1 MPRLAFLNIIGDFD
15 NGFIVNLEIVRED
28 NSRQMVKSGA
38 LPPATDLLEQ
48 LKLWQKHYRK
58 LGTNKSRITGKKVIA
73 TSSKA
78 SQLYLSAKQLEVSFQ
93 KWLESVEFQNVNLS
107 LREVLNTKDKI
118 RIWLCSNNK
127 NLHQLPWCTWNFFD
141 RYEKIE
147 LAMSQLD
154 FDDIAQFPSAKKNNN
169 IKVLAIFGNSEGINL
184 EPDRQLL
191 SNLSDADVV
200 FLIEPQR
207 SELYNKLWS
216 EPWDIV
222 FFAGHS
228 QTIEQ
233 QGILYLNR
241 EDALSIEDLKYALKK
256 AIKHGLQ
263 LAIFNSC
270 DGLGLLYELG
280 KLSLPNA
287 IVMREQIA
295 DEVAHKFLQYFLEIY
310 AQGEPLP
317 LATRRARERLQT
329 WEQQYPYSSWLP
341 VLYQH
346 QSAISPLWKDLKVGV
361 THNKSPIISAPHNIN
376 RQETNKWQFF
386 QIFLVS
392 GIGTITTILILLLQA
407 WGLFQKWELNAFDR
421 ALSWRI
427 REPVDQKFLVI
438 TVDDQDIAYQQS
450 RGMKLRG
457 SLADNALLEL
467 LNKLEPFNPKS
478 ITSDIIHDFPFET
491 ELAAK
496 INSSNNFFGIC
507 RIKNQQSKFNDI
519 KPPPELPR
527 NRLGFSNL
535 AIDSDGVIRRQIMGM
550 TGGKFCQSDISL
562 SLRIALNYLDNYQVK
577 LDPDSGILSIGDTVF
592 PRFHSSSG
600 AYNLPNTEDEGYQ
613 ILLNYRNFDPPTVT
627 LREILQGKQDA
638 ELAKLIT
645 DKIILIGGKSPNA
658 DLHYTPYSQGLQTKR
673 MLGVFIHAQAASNI
687 ISTVLGERVLLW
699 WFPNWVEG
707 FWIGIWS
714 LVGAAIA
721 VFWRS
726 PINIAIALT
735 MALILLYGCYYFL
748 LTFTGGWIL
757 FIAPGIALVVAAL
770 LNSVVTNKIKT
781 VNRLSKL
788 FQIDS

>member
-1 MPRLAFLNIIGDFD
+1 MLRLAFLNIIGDFD

-28 NSRQMVKSGA
+28 NRRQMVKSGR
-38 LPPATDLLEQ
+38 LPPATYLLEQ
-48 LKLWQKHYRK
+48 LQLWQQNYRR
-58 LGTNKSRITGKKVIA
+58 LGTSKSRIKGKKVIA
-73 TSSKA
+73 TSSK
-78 SQLYLSAKQLEVSFQ
+78 SNQLYISAKQLEVSFQ

-107 LREVLNTKDKI
+107 LREVLNTKDQI

-154 FDDIAQFPSAKKNNN
+154 FDDIAQFPSAKKNSH
-169 IKVLAIFGNSEGINL
+169 IKILAIFGNNEGLNL

-191 SNLSDADVV
+191 SNLSDAEVV
-200 FLIEPQR
+200 FMIEPQR

-256 AIKHGLQ
+256 AINHGLQ

-310 AQGEPLP
+310 SQGEPLP

-329 WEQQYPYSSWLP
+329 WEQEYPYSSWLP

-346 QSAISPLWKDLKVGV
+346 QSAISPLWEDLKVGV
-361 THNKSPIISAPHNIN
+361 THNKSSIISDPHKISI
-376 RQETNKWQFF
+376 QEKNKWQLLN
-386 QIFLVS
+386 IFLVS

-427 REPVDQKFLVI
+427 REPVDQRFLVI
-438 TVDDQDIAYQQS
+438 TVDDRDIAYQQS

-467 LNKLEPFNPKS
+467 LNKLEPWQPKT
-478 ITSDIIHDFPFET
+478 IASDIIHDFPFEPD
-491 ELAAK
+491 LAAK
-496 INSSNNFFGIC
+496 INASNNFFGIC
-507 RIKNQQSKFNDI
+507 RIKNQQSKFNELN
-519 KPPPELPR
+519 PPPELPP

-550 TGGKFCQSDISL
+550 TGGEFCQTDISL
-562 SLRIALNYLDNYQVK
+562 SLRIALDYLDNYQVK
-577 LDPDSGILSIGDTVF
+577 RDPDSGILSIGDTVF
-592 PRFHSSSG
+592 PRFDSSSG
-600 AYNLPNTEDEGYQ
+600 AYNLPNTENGGYQ
-613 ILLNYRNFDPPTVT
+613 ILLNYRAFAPPKVT
-627 LREILQGKQDA
+627 LREVLQGKKDA
-638 ELAKLIT
+638 ELAKLVT
-645 DKIILIGGKSPNA
+645 GKIILIGVKSPNV

-673 MLGVFIHAQAASNI
+673 MLGVFVHAQAASNI
-687 ISTVLGERVLLW
+687 ISAVLEQRVLLW

-707 FWIGIWS
+707 FWIGVWS
-714 LVGAAIA
+714 LIGAGIT

-726 PINIAIALT
+726 PLNKAIAIAIAL
-735 MALILLYGCYYFL
+735 LLLYGCYYFL
-748 LTFTGGWIL
+748 LTFAGGWIL

-770 LNSVVTNKIKT
+770 LNSV
-781 VNRLSKL
+781 
-788 FQIDS
+788 